1 MNYPAS
7 FIDRRQKR
15 EPSPRKESSDLNFM
29 HQRRPASST
38 PNKIYKPLTNAAKN
52 KPIIQEEKVGVP
64 PKGFK
69 SSTYTLTTTP
79 LEHRTF
85 LVSHTV

>member
-7 FIDRRQKR
+7 FIDRRSKR
-15 EPSPRKESSDLNFM
+15 EPSPRIENKDLSFM

-38 PNKIYKPLTNAAKN
+38 PNKIYKPLTNAGKN
-52 KPIIQEEKVGVP
+52 QPIIQEEKVGVP

-69 SSTYTLTTTP
+69 ASTYTLTTTP

-85 LVSHTV
+85 LVGYAA